1 MLPVSL
7 DYSFLIDPSI
17 FSNVYMYKS
26 LTGDTI
32 VNHLSEVNCIGPV
45 RHVTQNLDFQC
56 PLSWSSVFILGELR
70 REVILQILLDNKVL
84 SEYRYTM

>member
-26 LTGDTI
+26 LTGDTM
-32 VNHLSEVNCIGPV
+32 NHLSEVNFIGPV
-45 RHVTQNLDFQC
+45 IGFPMSFVV
-56 PLSWSSVFILGELR
+56 VFCVYIR
-70 REVILQILLDNKVL
+70 
-84 SEYRYTM
+84 